1 MLQFTDEHI
10 KEFIIEKPINNT
22 NVENIMNEID
32 ALYYVEFDEPIW
44 WKQTPCY
51 YCDDESINIHTFD
64 RQNGLK
70 HFLIVLCHELA
81 HHLQYL
87 AGNTFEYLLESFEN
101 VEGEIIS
108 GTFNLIFLNGMAV
121 EGKFSAPLTF
131 PDS

>member
-1 MLQFTDEHI
+1 
-10 KEFIIEKPINNT
+10 
-22 NVENIMNEID
+22 MNEID
-32 ALYYVEFDEPIW
+32 ALYYVEFEDPIW
-44 WKQTPCY
+44 WKQIPCY

-101 VEGEIIS
+101 GLCFEKQAGRVAYSIYK
-108 GTFNLIFLNGMAV
+108 TH
-121 EGKFSAPLTF
+121 FSHLCKIHSNSFRCYIKKSSLKTLRGHYAKYR
-131 PDS
+131 S